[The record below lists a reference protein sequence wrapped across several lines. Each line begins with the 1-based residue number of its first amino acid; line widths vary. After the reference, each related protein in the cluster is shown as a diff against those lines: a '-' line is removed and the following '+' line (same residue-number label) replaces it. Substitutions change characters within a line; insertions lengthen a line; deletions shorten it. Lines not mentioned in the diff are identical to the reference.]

1 MNGDV
6 AVYDCIVLIESVHR
20 IVGTEIV
27 GMRDAWQL
35 AHHAPMAAAA
45 VAHNGLLRLTA
56 GLMMFLAWT
65 SQLTVPL
72 DWLSVTAT
80 M

>member
-1 MNGDV
+1 
-6 AVYDCIVLIESVHR
+6 
-20 IVGTEIV
+20 
-27 GMRDAWQL
+27 MRDAWQL

-56 GLMMFLAWT
+56 RLMMFLAWT